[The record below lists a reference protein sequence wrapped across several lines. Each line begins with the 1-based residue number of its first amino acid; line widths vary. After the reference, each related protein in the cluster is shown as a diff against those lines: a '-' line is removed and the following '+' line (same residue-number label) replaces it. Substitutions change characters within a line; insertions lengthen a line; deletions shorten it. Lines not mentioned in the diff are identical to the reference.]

1 MAVTLGTLKNRIL
14 FDTNRDVSTYG
25 DSINKSIV
33 TAISF
38 MQSKYFWNFKKF
50 GQVVIPNGKNS
61 INLPADYQNMIT
73 VQFSIGNTLYSLNQG
88 FLNITFEDLIAK
100 FNTTAQVGTP
110 QRYAVFNN
118 VLYVFPLTPGDT
130 TFTVYYYYKDTFL
143 PETDADSSIWF
154 ADDTI
159 DLIRLKAME
168 RFYHD
173 TLQSPEIASAYAL
186 AFNDFESNFCL
197 KNSNKQQYNMLSV

>member
-1 MAVTLGTLKNRIL
+1 MAVTLGALKNRIL
-14 FDTNRDVSTYG
+14 FDTNRDSSTYG

-50 GQVVIPNGKNS
+50 GQVIIPNGKNS
-61 INLPADYQNMIT
+61 INLPDDYQNMIT
-73 VQFSIGNTLYSLNQG
+73 IQFSIGNTLYSLNQG
-88 FLNITFEDLIAK
+88 FINTTFEDLIARY
-100 FNTTAQVGTP
+100 NTTAQTGISKI
-110 QRYAVFNN
+110 YAVYNN
-118 VLYVFPLTPGDT
+118 VLYVFPLTAGDT

-143 PETDADSSIWF
+143 PATDADSSIWF
-154 ADDTI
+154 ANDTI

-173 TLQSPEIASAYAL
+173 TLQSPEIAAAYAL

-197 KNSNKQQYNMLSV
+197 KNNNKQQYNMLST